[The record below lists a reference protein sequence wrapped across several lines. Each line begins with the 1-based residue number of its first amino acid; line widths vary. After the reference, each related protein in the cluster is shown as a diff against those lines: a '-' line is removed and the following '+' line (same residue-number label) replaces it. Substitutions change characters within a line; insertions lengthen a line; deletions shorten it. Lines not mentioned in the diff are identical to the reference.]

1 MTKRLVRPPIAAR
14 PDHVPIPEWHRQVL
28 DKRITAHEANPEVA
42 RPWDEVRDKV
52 RLKLGSGS
60 TR

>member
-1 MTKRLVRPPIAAR
+1 M
-14 PDHVPIPEWHRQVL
+14 PIPEWHRQVL